1 MYNNLAILG
10 IFAFLYSAVA
20 GRVERSW
27 LSGPIVFV
35 AFGLVS
41 GPYGLDILNVSVTSE
56 GLQAIAELT
65 LAFVLFTDAANAN
78 LGVLRR
84 NLNIPERLLL
94 VGLPLTIALGFALG
108 VVVFP
113 KLGLLAVALLATMLA
128 PTDAALGK
136 SVVVNT
142 AVPAPM
148 REGLSFESGLNDGI
162 CVPILLVF
170 LGIEIGEY
178 AAGNTV
184 EGALRIVAE
193 QLGIGLAV
201 GLGLT
206 AAAAYV
212 LKAAASRKW
221 VAPHWARVT
230 LVAYAAACYAVA
242 HLVGGSGFIACF
254 TGGLLTSAIAKQHK
268 HELLAAAEGTGDV
281 LALFTWVIF
290 GAGVVGQAANEFT
303 WQVLLYAVLSL
314 TVIRMLPV
322 VVALAGT
329 GIGWEGK
336 LFMGWFGPR
345 GLASIVFAI
354 IVYHE
359 HLPYGR
365 TLALVVVWTV
375 VLSIVA
381 HGVSANPLIT
391 ALGTRLAKG
400 LEAHRGDH

>member
-20 GRVERSW
+20 GRIERSW

-35 AFGLVS
+35 AFGLLC
-41 GPYGLDILNVSVTSE
+41 GPFGIGILNVEVTTE

-65 LAFVLFTDAANAN
+65 LAYVLFTDAANAN

-94 VGLPLTIALGFALG
+94 IGLPLTIALGFALG

-113 KLGLLAVALLATMLA
+113 ELGLLAVALLATMLA

-136 SVVVNT
+136 SVVANT

-162 CVPILLVF
+162 CVPVLFVF
-170 LGIEIGEY
+170 LGLEIGEY
-178 AAGNTV
+178 AADSTLGS
-184 EGALRIVAE
+184 ALRIVAE
-193 QLGIGLAV
+193 QIGIGLAV

-206 AAAAYV
+206 SAAAFM
-212 LKAAASRKW
+212 LRAAASRKW
-221 VAPHWARVT
+221 VTPHWARLT

-242 HLVGGSGFIACF
+242 HLAGGSGFVACF

-268 HELLAAAEGTGDV
+268 HELLAAAEGTGDM
-281 LALFTWVIF
+281 LSLFTWVIF
-290 GAGVVGQAANEFT
+290 GAVVVGHAASGFT
-303 WQVLLYAVLSL
+303 WEVLLYAVLSL
-314 TVIRMLPV
+314 TVIRILPV
-322 VVALAGT
+322 ILAFAGT
-329 GIGWEGK
+329 GVGWEGK

-354 IVYHE
+354 IVYHQQ
-359 HLPYGR
+359 LPYSR
-365 TLALVVVWTV
+365 TLSVVVVWTV
-375 VLSIVA
+375 LLSIVA
-381 HGVSANPLIT
+381 HGISANPLIR
-391 ALGTRLAKG
+391 ALGTRLTKG
-400 LEAHRGDH
+400 LDADSREG